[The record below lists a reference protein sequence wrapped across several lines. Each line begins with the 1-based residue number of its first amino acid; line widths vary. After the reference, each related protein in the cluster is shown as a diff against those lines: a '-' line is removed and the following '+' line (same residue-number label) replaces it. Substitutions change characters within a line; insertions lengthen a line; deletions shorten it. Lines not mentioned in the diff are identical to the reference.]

1 MVNQPIQRFTS
12 RILSLCLFDSQTTVQ
27 LQQVSSKILQN
38 NSTKGREKESFD
50 KALNFMTELSI
61 NLKDHVTKEKEK
73 YIKIIVIGG
82 KRHDKIM
89 CSNSVDFNGTH
100 SKQAT
105 KSNIF

>member
-1 MVNQPIQRFTS
+1 
-12 RILSLCLFDSQTTVQ
+12 
-27 LQQVSSKILQN
+27 
-38 NSTKGREKESFD
+38 
-50 KALNFMTELSI
+50 MTELSI

-105 KSNIF
+105 KFNIF